1 MDGGKTDA
9 EDGPQP
15 ADDRGMAAGPSS
27 EPTPD
32 RVERLAEDALAAGRR
47 ITESETGRRMVDAA
61 DTAFEKAGALSRKA
75 ADSQLGDTARKL
87 WNTPLGRN
95 VGTGAAVGAAV
106 GVFVPFVGPIIGAVA
121 GGGLGYL
128 RTLAKKR

>member
-1 MDGGKTDA
+1 V
-9 EDGPQP
+9 
-15 ADDRGMAAGPSS
+15 
-27 EPTPD
+27 PD

-47 ITESETGRRMVDAA
+47 ITETETGRKVVDAA
-61 DTAFEKAGALSRKA
+61 DTAFEKAGEFGRRAV
-75 ADSQLGDTARKL
+75 DSPVGETARKL

-106 GVFVPFVGPIIGAVA
+106 GIFIPFVGPLIGAAA

-128 RTLAKKR
+128 RTLSRKD